1 MMTTS
6 LKQSK
11 AYWDNRVKAEKVWQE
26 SAKKDME
33 KYNQHIVDMYNQTIS
48 DINQQIKADL
58 ALSEGKLV
66 KADAMKEYESLAK
79 RAVDKANALR
89 AKGKH
94 VTRKDFSEDVNNRLK
109 VYNATMRINRNE
121 IIKSKIG
128 ARLVELGVD
137 QEESLTN
144 KLWNDYIKEKERQ
157 AGILG
162 ITTKSNL
169 WTSKEVQAQIAGQ
182 IAGANFSKRIWAD
195 IDGLKGQLDGL
206 VSSAVI
212 RGESPQEMAKWLTGM
227 VSSTVSNQKYAAE
240 RLARTETARVQFEAQ
255 KKSIIDTGYKYVKW
269 IAEGSACKVCRE
281 IAYKDNGYDEDGV
294 YKAKDVPDI
303 PVHPNCMCSISAHW
317 VDDDKLPKEPKN
329 EDKDLQTIIDGLQS
343 SNFISTYGNKIAN
356 ELAKKINTLMPEQ
369 KKMYIKNLKNI
380 TFREPSS
387 GGANVVDKVVE
398 ISKKDLLGTKTENKF
413 GIFFH
418 ETGHAFDVPKP
429 LEKGKMPSLEDVLN
443 PSQKVGLA
451 ESTLKDFNNDVY
463 KDIPNF
469 DSLGKRPRRNS
480 KAYKTWNEN
489 YMALMDKRSKAEDA
503 FDGEIDKLKKLS
515 PLSRSNLSD
524 MIESADSR
532 LGDYKWSSN
541 PLGMGHAQKNYGYW
555 KDKDIGNAESEFF
568 AEVNSAV
575 ATNPESLE
583 LIKKYFPISYKK
595 YWEVVKLINK

>member
-11 AYWDNRVKAEKVWQE
+11 AYWDNRVKAEKAWQE

-33 KYNQHIVDMYNQTIS
+33 KYNQHIVSMYNQTIS

-94 VTRKDFSEDVNNRLK
+94 VTRKDFSKDVNDRLK
-109 VYNATMRINRNE
+109 IYNATMRINRNE

-137 QEESLTN
+137 QEGSLTN

-157 AGILG
+157 AGILE
-162 ITTKSNL
+162 ITAKSNL
-169 WTSKEVQAQIAGQ
+169 WTSKEVQEQIAGQ

-212 RGESPQEMAKWLTGM
+212 RGESPQQMAKWLTGM
-227 VSSTVSNQKYAAE
+227 VSSTVSNQEYAAE

-255 KKSIIDTGYKYVKW
+255 KRSIIDTGYKYVKW

-281 IAYKDNGYDEDGV
+281 IAYKDNGYDENGV

-317 VDDDKLPKEPKN
+317 VDE
-329 EDKDLQTIIDGLQS
+329 S
-343 SNFISTYGNKIAN
+343 
-356 ELAKKINTLMPEQ
+356 
-369 KKMYIKNLKNI
+369 I
-380 TFREPSS
+380 TKS
-387 GGANVVDKVVE
+387 D
-398 ISKKDLLGTKTENKF
+398 TK
-413 GIFFH
+413 
-418 ETGHAFDVPKP
+418 
-429 LEKGKMPSLEDVLN
+429 
-443 PSQKVGLA
+443 
-451 ESTLKDFNNDVY
+451 
-463 KDIPNF
+463 
-469 DSLGKRPRRNS
+469 
-480 KAYKTWNEN
+480 
-489 YMALMDKRSKAEDA
+489 
-503 FDGEIDKLKKLS
+503 
-515 PLSRSNLSD
+515 
-524 MIESADSR
+524 
-532 LGDYKWSSN
+532 
-541 PLGMGHAQKNYGYW
+541 
-555 KDKDIGNAESEFF
+555 
-568 AEVNSAV
+568 
-575 ATNPESLE
+575 
-583 LIKKYFPISYKK
+583 
-595 YWEVVKLINK
+595 

>member
-1 MMTTS
+1 MTS

-11 AYWDNRVKAEKVWQE
+11 AYWDNRIKAEKAWQKL
-26 SAKKDME
+26 AKKDME
-33 KYNQHIVDMYNQTIS
+33 KYNQHIVGMYNRTIS

-137 QEESLTN
+137 QEQSLTN

-162 ITTKSNL
+162 ITAKSNL
-169 WTSKEVQAQIAGQ
+169 WTSKEVQEQIAGQ

-227 VSSTVSNQKYAAE
+227 VSSTVSNQEYAAE
-240 RLARTETARVQFEAQ
+240 RLARTEMARVQFEAQ

-317 VDDDKLPKEPKN
+317 VDDSVLNDTIKN
-329 EDKDLQTIIDGLQS
+329 NDFDNITSYDDFDNKIK
-343 SNFISTYGNKIAN
+343 SNFGVNTITGMKNVSVENLNKIYQSLSNNFNQYPA
-356 ELAKKINTLMPEQ
+356 LKGKLDYIKGYQ
-369 KKMYIKNLKNI
+369 KKRDKAVASWNVEGDGSNGFKFNKAQLDDFDKNLKYCIEQNWW
-380 TFREPSS
+380 TYR
-387 GGANVVDKVVE
+387 
-398 ISKKDLLGTKTENKF
+398 KDYTGVINHEFAHFIEGMHHHL
-413 GIFFH
+413 
-418 ETGHAFDVPKP
+418 ETGEPFSLYDLSNNYGFEMIKKAFKEAGIP
-429 LEKGKMPSLEDVLN
+429 LKSRDQFADFTSKYGLTNQHEMFAEMMADEKG
-443 PSQKVGLA
+443 
-451 ESTLKDFNNDVY
+451 
-463 KDIPNF
+463 
-469 DSLGKRPRRNS
+469 
-480 KAYKTWNEN
+480 
-489 YMALMDKRSKAEDA
+489 
-503 FDGEIDKLKKLS
+503 
-515 PLSRSNLSD
+515 
-524 MIESADSR
+524 
-532 LGDYKWSSN
+532 
-541 PLGMGHAQKNYGYW
+541 
-555 KDKDIGNAESEFF
+555 NA
-568 AEVNSAV
+568 V
-575 ATNPESLE
+575 TKE
-583 LIKKYFPISYKK
+583 LH
-595 YWEVVKLINK
+595 KLINSDEVYKK